1 MKEANMGKKFTDAE
15 KIFFIVKR
23 LCADARFTEAF
34 AEGNGLRYH
43 YNRKGEISRIMARNR
58 AGDWESLTC
67 DFVKGEF

>member
-1 MKEANMGKKFTDAE
+1 MTGTNPGAWPDQWHGDVDDGKRK
-15 KIFFIVKR
+15 
-23 LCADARFTEAF
+23 AF